1 MLTHMWGSCQALV
14 RTGRLVPGPGDWTFQ
29 AHHTNQACQKSGTI
43 SPESKCRITG
53 TNESGVGNLRECEV
67 PEGKVT
73 SMKIAVIGASGQIGA
88 FIRDEALARGH
99 QVTAIM
105 RHPEKIPVQDP
116 RLHVVKADILKDKV
130 DELVKGHDAV
140 ISAYNPGWKNP
151 DMYNQQI
158 EGYKRIISGVKE
170 SGIKRLLVVGG
181 AGSLEVAPGVQ
192 VLDTASFSEQ
202 VKKGVLA
209 TREVLYMLKEEKE
222 LEWTFLSPPT
232 SIAPGERTGHYRV
245 GKDQLL
251 KNKEG
256 ESKISTPDYAVA
268 MLDELENRQ
277 HIRERFTAAY

>member
-1 MLTHMWGSCQALV
+1 
-14 RTGRLVPGPGDWTFQ
+14 
-29 AHHTNQACQKSGTI
+29 
-43 SPESKCRITG
+43 
-53 TNESGVGNLRECEV
+53 
-67 PEGKVT
+67 
-73 SMKIAVIGASGQIGA
+73 MKIAVIGASGQIGA

-99 QVTAIM
+99 QVTAIV

-116 RLHVVKADILKDKV
+116 RLHVVEADILKDKV

-151 DMYNQQI
+151 DMYNEQI

-192 VLDTASFSEQ
+192 VLDTTSFSEQ

-209 TREVLYMLKEEKE
+209 TREVLYMLREEKE

-232 SIAPGERTGHYRV
+232 SIKPGERTGHYRV

-277 HIRERFTAAY
+277 HIRERFTVAY

>member
-1 MLTHMWGSCQALV
+1 
-14 RTGRLVPGPGDWTFQ
+14 
-29 AHHTNQACQKSGTI
+29 
-43 SPESKCRITG
+43 
-53 TNESGVGNLRECEV
+53 
-67 PEGKVT
+67 
-73 SMKIAVIGASGQIGA
+73 MKIAVIGASGQIGA

-99 QVTAIM
+99 QVTAIV
-105 RHPEKIPVQDP
+105 RHPEKIPVQNP
-116 RLHVVKADILKDKV
+116 RLHVVEADILKDKV
-130 DELVKGHDAV
+130 DELVKGQDAV

-151 DMYNQQI
+151 DMYNEQI

-192 VLDTASFSEQ
+192 VLDTTSFSEQ

-209 TREVLYMLKEEKE
+209 TREVLYMLREEKE

-232 SIAPGERTGHYRV
+232 SIKPGERAGHYRV

-277 HIRERFTAAY
+277 HIRERFTVAY

>member
-1 MLTHMWGSCQALV
+1 
-14 RTGRLVPGPGDWTFQ
+14 
-29 AHHTNQACQKSGTI
+29 
-43 SPESKCRITG
+43 
-53 TNESGVGNLRECEV
+53 
-67 PEGKVT
+67 
-73 SMKIAVIGASGQIGA
+73 MKIAVIGASGQIGA

-99 QVTAIM
+99 QVTAIV
-105 RHPEKIPVQDP
+105 RHPEKIPVQNP
-116 RLHVVKADILKDKV
+116 RLHVVEADILKDKV
-130 DELVKGHDAV
+130 DELVKGQDAV

-151 DMYNQQI
+151 DMYNEQI

-192 VLDTASFSEQ
+192 VLDTTSFSEQ

-209 TREVLYMLKEEKE
+209 TREVLYMLREEKE

-232 SIAPGERTGHYRV
+232 SIKPGERTGHYRV

-268 MLDELENRQ
+268 ILDELENRQ
-277 HIRERFTAAY
+277 HIRERFTVAY

>member
-1 MLTHMWGSCQALV
+1 
-14 RTGRLVPGPGDWTFQ
+14 
-29 AHHTNQACQKSGTI
+29 
-43 SPESKCRITG
+43 
-53 TNESGVGNLRECEV
+53 
-67 PEGKVT
+67 
-73 SMKIAVIGASGQIGA
+73 MKIAVIGASGQIGA

-99 QVTAIM
+99 QVTAIV
-105 RHPEKIPVQDP
+105 RHPEKIPVQNP
-116 RLHVVKADILKDKV
+116 RLHVVEADILKDKV

-151 DMYNQQI
+151 DMYNEQI

-181 AGSLEVAPGVQ
+181 AGSLEVAPGMQ
-192 VLDTASFSEQ
+192 VLDTTSFSEQ

-209 TREVLYMLKEEKE
+209 TGEVLYMLREEKE

-232 SIAPGERTGHYRV
+232 SIKPGERTGHYRV

-256 ESKISTPDYAVA
+256 ESRISTPDYAVA

-277 HIRERFTAAY
+277 HIRERFTVAY